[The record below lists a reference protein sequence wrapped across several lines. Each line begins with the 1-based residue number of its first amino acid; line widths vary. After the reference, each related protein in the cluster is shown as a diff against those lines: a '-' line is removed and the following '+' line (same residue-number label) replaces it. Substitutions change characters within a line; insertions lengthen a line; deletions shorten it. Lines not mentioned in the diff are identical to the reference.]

1 MQHKYLVNEIAR
13 FFNVTRDTIRYYD
26 KLGIIKP
33 NINKENKYRY
43 YSREDLISF
52 SYVFLL
58 KKLGLHL
65 KSIEALLNHSSL
77 ETSVSILNNRK
88 KEIEDAL
95 NELNRTKDMI
105 DDYGKYLV
113 NVYGN
118 MNEIN
123 IVNNIFILYQIIN
136 QDVHTFNMI
145 TKQLEGLQLNKIPL
159 FTFCFEKEA
168 FLSNQFNS
176 VMDSRYY
183 SKFAMSIKVEEKDIL
198 NEEKLHEFL
207 IFKSE
212 KCLFTT
218 IKFHT
223 NKDYSA
229 ADRLRNYIKENNL
242 IVDGMVLYR
251 AISFRNNIIDNQD
264 YYEVYIPLK

>member
-1 MQHKYLVNEIAR
+1 MQYKYLVNDIAR

-33 NINKENKYRY
+33 NIDKENKYRN

-58 KKLGLHL
+58 KKLGLSL
-65 KSIEALLNHSSL
+65 KNIETLLNHNSL
-77 ETSVSILNNRK
+77 ETSLSILNNRK
-88 KEIEDAL
+88 EEIEDAI

-105 DDYGKYLV
+105 DDYGKYLI

-123 IVNNIFILYQIIN
+123 IVNNIFILYQRIN

-145 TKQLEGLQLNKIPL
+145 IKQFEGLQLNKIPL
-159 FTFCFEKEA
+159 FTFCFEKEI
-168 FLSNQFNS
+168 FLSNQFTS
-176 VMDSRYY
+176 VMDSRHY
-183 SKFAMSIKVEEKDIL
+183 SKFAMSIKAEEKDLPNKKKL
-198 NEEKLHEFL
+198 NEFL
-207 IFKSE
+207 IFRPE

-218 IKFHT
+218 IKLHT

-229 ADRLRNYIKENNL
+229 ADRLRNYMEENNL

-251 AISFRNNIIDNQD
+251 AVSFRNNIIDNQD
-264 YYEVYIPLK
+264 YYEVYIPIK